1 MKWLCLRQLQASAL
15 AASVPEASS
24 GFKCIPYKNRKKM
37 ATMQVFPKVFPS
49 DGSAQWKN
57 IAVARVSTLRHW
69 LERHCRTLLIEKISK
84 TS

>member
-1 MKWLCLRQLQASAL
+1 
-15 AASVPEASS
+15 
-24 GFKCIPYKNRKKM
+24 M